1 MPESDALP
9 RAADAASAP
18 WAGIE
23 AYRTFAALARTE
35 TRTSTAHNILFQ
47 LVHVGLFAVLAWFLA
62 DVRNTLL
69 DCDPHDLVADVFSTY
84 ALALLGLCVIGLL
97 SGVSWLLMV
106 WRSGRIVDSILIR
119 LQAIET
125 NLYGADSPLL
135 AYAQWRRDLGRS
147 GEKASRFARL
157 RLSQIWSGLAVAF
170 IAIWLAAVVLV
181 ANEQP
186 LLSAACV
193 PSSNGPGD
201 SASAASQLARSFAIA
216 LAKTR

>member
-1 MPESDALP
+1 MREFDAVP
-9 RAADAASAP
+9 RTADATSAS
-18 WAGIE
+18 WATIE

-35 TRTSTAHNILFQ
+35 MRTALAHNVLFQ
-47 LVHVGLFAVLAWFLA
+47 LVHVGLFAALAWFLA

-84 ALALLGLCVIGLL
+84 ALALLGLCLVGLL
-97 SGVSWLLMV
+97 SGVSWLLMI

-125 NLYGADSPLL
+125 QLYGAASPLL
-135 AYAQWRRDLGRS
+135 AYAQWRRDLAQSEERT
-147 GEKASRFARL
+147 ARFGRL
-157 RLSQIWSGLAVAF
+157 RLSQIWAGLAVAF

-186 LLSAACV
+186 MLSAACV
-193 PSSNGPGD
+193 PSSNNPAD
-201 SASAASQLARSFAIA
+201 SASAASHLARAPA
-216 LAKTR
+216 VVLAMTR